1 MDYLSEYKKWCAF
14 TTEDDLN
21 NALLMMDA
29 EEIKDAFYREL
40 EFGTGG
46 LRGIIAA
53 GTNRMNVYTVAK
65 ATQGLVNYLFCR
77 YSRGISVV
85 IGYDSR
91 MKSDLFADVTAS
103 VFAANGVK
111 VYFWDRLNPVS
122 TVSYAVRYLQASA
135 GVMITASHNPKE
147 YNGYKVY
154 DENGCQITSEVADLI
169 SREIK
174 KLDIFCDVK
183 RVSLSEAVATGIVN
197 YIGDTVMNA
206 YLKDVQSQSVL
217 FGEKIR
223 KDFPI
228 VYTPLNGTG
237 RLPVTRVLH
246 ESGFLNIVL
255 VKEQEL
261 PDGQFSTCPYP
272 NPEIKDTFSLGLE
285 YCRRTNSELM
295 LATDPD
301 CDRVGI
307 AVKDH
312 DGEFVLLSGNE
323 TGILLLDYICTQR
336 VKHKKM
342 PETALIVKTIV
353 TTDLGRKIAN
363 SYGVRVIDVLTGF
376 KYIGEQICKL
386 ESQGRIEDFIFGFE
400 ESYGYLSG
408 GYVRDKD
415 GVNAAFLIC
424 EMFSYYKS
432 QGISLLDKL
441 RELIGKYGCSLDTLH
456 SYEYK
461 GLKGENK
468 INSIMEKLRS
478 KTKDDFFVA
487 KKSVIQVMDYNK
499 RIDGLPKSNVLK
511 FFLEGGCSFVIR
523 PSGTEPKIKLY
534 IHVSAENQIE
544 ASMVER
550 EIVEDLSAF
559 FN

>member
-1 MDYLSEYKKWCAF
+1 MDYLSEYKRWCTFA
-14 TTEDDLN
+14 TEDDLH

-65 ATQGLVNYLFCR
+65 ATQGLVNYLCKR
-77 YSRGISVV
+77 YLGRTSVV

-91 MKSDLFADVTAS
+91 IKSDLFADVTAS

-122 TVSYAVRYLQASA
+122 TVSYAVRYLKASA

-169 SREIK
+169 SQEIK
-174 KLDIFCDVK
+174 KLDIFCDIK
-183 RVSLSEAVATGIVN
+183 KVSLLEAVKNGIIH
-197 YIGDTVMNA
+197 YIGDTVMDA
-206 YLKDVQSQSVL
+206 YIKDVQSQSVL

-228 VYTPLNGTG
+228 VYSPLNGTG
-237 RLPVTRVLH
+237 RLPVSRVLH
-246 ESGFLNIVL
+246 DSGFLNIVM

-353 TTDLGRKIAN
+353 TTDLGEKIAD

-386 ESQGRIEDFIFGFE
+386 ESQGRLED
-400 ESYGYLSG
+400 LSG

-415 GVNAAFLIC
+415 GVNAVFLIC

-432 QGISLLDKL
+432 QGINLLDKL
-441 RELIGKYGCSLDTLH
+441 RELVGKYGCCLDTLH

-461 GLKGENK
+461 GLEGEKK
-468 INSIMEKLRS
+468 IHSIMEKLRG

-487 KKSVIQVMDYNK
+487 KKSVIRVIDYNK
-499 RIDGLPKSNVLK
+499 KIDSLPKSNVLK
-511 FFLEGGCSFVIR
+511 FFLEDGCSFVIR

-534 IHVSAENQIE
+534 IHVSADNQIK
-544 ASMVER
+544 ASMVEH
-550 EIVEDLSAF
+550 EIVKDLSAIMG
-559 FN
+559 